1 MESVAKFKKWH
12 SERMGHP
19 IGVLLAVE
27 AIGDLEHRVNDLD
40 SCAKTSNSRVVELKK
55 DNDRLV
61 EENAELREALSD
73 LSEKFEHTIKCQG
86 KNPEMW
92 GAFRKAKELLAK
104 NK

>member
-1 MESVAKFKKWH
+1 MGSVAKFKKWH

-27 AIGDLEHRVNDLD
+27 AIGDLEHRVNYLD

-61 EENAELREALSD
+61 EENAELREALVSQLKVLEGYKNLMIYP
-73 LSEKFEHTIKCQG
+73 LSLDDDINTIK
-86 KNPEMW
+86 KI
-92 GAFRKAKELLAK
+92 L

>member
-61 EENAELREALSD
+61 EENAELREMLIMMLDS
-73 LSEKFEHTIKCQG
+73 
-86 KNPEMW
+86 PEAICMPENKTVRES
-92 GAFRKAKELLAK
+92 AIELL